1 MHIPDGWLSWPILL
15 FAWAVTIM
23 ALAIAVGKI
32 KNQEADTLS
41 SIGAVAAVIF
51 VAQMFNFPI
60 AGGTS
65 GHMLGAAF
73 ATLILG
79 APGAIIVMFS
89 VLAVQ
94 AFVFADGGIL
104 ALGAN
109 AMNMGVI
116 GVLVAGGVR
125 KTFEKLT
132 PAVQLK
138 SKESLTLY
146 LTMGFLSAFLSVF
159 VASFVAGIELV
170 LSGATTFSVSIPPI
184 LAYHFIIGI
193 GEGILT
199 VFILVFLHESEFPVV
214 TLEENRSFLDAA
226 KSSNKAVIGLSI
238 VLLFLSFLSLFASSN
253 PDGLEK
259 VGIIAGL
266 EEKAKEPFKL
276 GIANDYQF
284 LGLTGAMGT
293 FFSALLGII
302 ILLGIF
308 LLPAMY
314 WQERKMTRQKA

>member
-1 MHIPDGWLSWPILL
+1 
-15 FAWAVTIM
+15 M
-23 ALAIAVGKI
+23 ALAIAVGKL
-32 KNQEADTLS
+32 KDQEVDSLS

-73 ATLILG
+73 STLVLG
-79 APGAIIVMFS
+79 VPGAIIVMFS
-89 VLAVQ
+89 VLMVQ
-94 AFVFADGGIL
+94 AIVFADGGIL
-104 ALGAN
+104 ALGVN
-109 AMNMGVI
+109 MMNMGVG

-132 PAVQLK
+132 PAIKAENKENLK
-138 SKESLTLY
+138 LY
-146 LTMGFLSAFLSVF
+146 LVMGFLSAFLSVLI
-159 VASFVAGIELV
+159 ASFMAGIELV
-170 LSGATTFSVSIPPI
+170 LSGATTFFVSIPPI

-193 GEGILT
+193 GEGVLT
-199 VFILVFLHESEFPVV
+199 VFILLFLHQSEFPIAN
-214 TLEENRSFLDAA
+214 LKENQSFLDVA
-226 KSSNKAVIGLSI
+226 KTSNKAVIGLSS
-238 VLLFLSFLSLFASSN
+238 VLLLLSLLSLFASSN

-259 VGIIAGL
+259 VGITAGL
-266 EEKAKEPFKL
+266 DEKAKNPFEL

-284 LGLTGAMGT
+284 LGMTGVMGT
-293 FFSALLGII
+293 FLSALLGII
-302 ILLGIF
+302 IFLGLF